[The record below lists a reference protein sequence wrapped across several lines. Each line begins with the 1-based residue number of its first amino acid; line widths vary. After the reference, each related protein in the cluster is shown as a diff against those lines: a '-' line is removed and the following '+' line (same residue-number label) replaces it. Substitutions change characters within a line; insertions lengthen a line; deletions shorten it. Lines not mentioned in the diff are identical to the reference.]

1 MTIAVDM
8 DNVLCNLQEVI
19 IDLFNKRHGTNYTME
34 DFTDYDVAQILPKN
48 EAILMKTMY
57 GEDNLYS
64 NVKPLHG
71 AQNAIEKLINTGHQ
85 VYVVS
90 DVIPKTYAEKVEWLR
105 FYFPQID
112 EGHIVAM
119 KHKHMFKADILIED
133 NMANLLASPHYHRIC
148 LSYPWNVNT
157 NDWVYNVFRCK
168 NWNEIV
174 AVVNEINDGE

>member
-64 NVKPLHG
+64 NVKPLPG

-112 EGHIVAM
+112 EGHIVAV